1 MKRPNEGCSNKKESY
16 SYQDSNWTA
25 VCLNKCI
32 EVGLKKAERTAI
44 MFASVLMKVE
54 CQAYC

>member
-54 CQAYC
+54 CQA